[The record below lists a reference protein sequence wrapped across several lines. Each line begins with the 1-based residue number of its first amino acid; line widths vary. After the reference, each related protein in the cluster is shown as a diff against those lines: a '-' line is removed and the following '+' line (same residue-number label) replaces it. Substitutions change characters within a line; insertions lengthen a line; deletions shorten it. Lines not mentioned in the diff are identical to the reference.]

1 MKINLLAFG
10 AHPDDVE
17 LGAGGT
23 MLAHKAMGYSTGII
37 DLTSGQ
43 MGTRGTAEIRAQE
56 AANATAILGLD
67 VRENLQMADGLFEN
81 NIANQLL
88 VVQMLRKYQPD
99 VVLINAPDDR
109 HPDHPRG
116 AALLKE
122 AIFKAGLRMLT
133 TEYNGLPQ
141 APWRPRAAYHYIQFL
156 PQKPDLI
163 VDISAHIEQ
172 KMAAIHAY
180 KTQFFDPQSKE
191 PATLI
196 AGQHFLDIIR
206 NRALD
211 FGHQIGKT
219 YGEGFVALRTPGVA
233 DLLQVF

>member
-23 MLAHKAMGYSTGII
+23 LLAHKALGYTTGII

-43 MGTRGTAEIRAQE
+43 MGTRGTAETRAQE
-56 AANATAILGLD
+56 AANAAALLDLD
-67 VRENLQMADGLFEN
+67 VRDNLQMPDGLFEN
-81 NIANQLL
+81 NNQNQ
-88 VVQMLRKYQPD
+88 VEVIKMLRKYQPD

-116 AALLKE
+116 AALLRE
-122 AIFKAGLRMLT
+122 AIFKAGLRMLP
-133 TEYNGLPQ
+133 TESDGQAQ
-141 APWRPRAAYHYIQFL
+141 APWRPRAAYHYIQFF
-156 PQKPDLI
+156 PHKPDLI
-163 VDISAHIEQ
+163 VDISHHIEQ

-180 KTQFFDPQSKE
+180 KTQFFDPHSKE

-219 YGEGFVALRTPGVA
+219 YGEGFVAVRTPGVS
-233 DLLQVF
+233 DLMQVL